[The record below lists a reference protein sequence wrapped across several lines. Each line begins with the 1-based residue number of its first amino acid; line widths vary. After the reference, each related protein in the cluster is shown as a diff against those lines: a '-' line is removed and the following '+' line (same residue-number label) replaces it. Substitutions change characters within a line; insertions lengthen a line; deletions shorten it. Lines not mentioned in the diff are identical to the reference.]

1 MNIVKHYKNNHS
13 ECYHSAGY
21 KKDNNYKPSRLALV
35 QKFTEKLLLDVIL
48 SSNLYKYPEVYVVAK
63 DTYYVES
70 FNNTMNLFYDKRIAF
85 GNQAYST
92 RFFWL
97 SVSGMNQM
105 HHTVKGAKGFI
116 RLKHIL
122 NVESGYGDKWLF
134 YFTSVPRAP
143 YIRTVY

>member
-35 QKFTEKLLLDVIL
+35 QKFTEKLLFDVIL

-92 RFFWL
+92 R
-97 SVSGMNQM
+97 
-105 HHTVKGAKGFI
+105 
-116 RLKHIL
+116 
-122 NVESGYGDKWLF
+122 LF
-134 YFTSVPRAP
+134 LAVCLWNEPNAP
-143 YIRTVY
+143 HSKRGERVYKAQTYIKC